1 MLAAGLGPHLGRL
14 LREGSDDV
22 RLAAVWTVINLT
34 SAGEARP
41 GAAKRVAALREAC
54 VSAVSRPALGSPRV
68 HTFLNFCFVHSC
80 LGSSTVMREMW
91 KCREG
96 RRCLPPGTL
105 CKLMSLPDWQGFV
118 I

>member
-14 LREGSDDV
+14 LREGSEDV

-68 HTFLNFCFVHSC
+68 HTFLLLFCTFVPGEQHSGC
-80 LGSSTVMREMW
+80 RLREMW
-91 KCREG
+91 KCGEG

-105 CKLMSLPDWQGFV
+105 CK
-118 I
+118 